1 MRTEKSS
8 NSAILNSAR
17 RLARYRFQTPTALC
31 FTASRMLTESV
42 KVTNIGQPFTFWN
55 FSFKRIHVW
64 PSISHTF
71 GYLPLFHSVWKPVVP
86 LQEENRR
93 FNKGKRM
100 VQLEGVYCRRR
111 TERIFRF
118 LRNSMSLQVRE
129 QWRRCCFWISVI
141 YAFWN
146 LELKNTVTVKP
157 LPVSSVSYIRLA
169 CWLTHVQPPCLDLI
183 TTAFYLTA
191 APALY
196 QVKVGLQYF
205 VHYSLWFKWKFFTF
219 NSNKFVEEHS
229 LSSTLLAA
237 KVII

>member
-31 FTASRMLTESV
+31 FTASRMFTESV

-100 VQLEGVYCRRR
+100 VQLEGVYFRRR

-129 QWRRCCFWISVI
+129 QWRWCCSWISVI

-157 LPVSSVSYIRLA
+157 LPAFQFQIYSISLLTYSCSTALLGSHNNYILPH
-169 CWLTHVQPPCLDLI
+169 CCTC
-183 TTAFYLTA
+183 
-191 APALY
+191 
-196 QVKVGLQYF
+196 
-205 VHYSLWFKWKFFTF
+205 SLWSEGGITVFCALQ
-219 NSNKFVEEHS
+219 FV
-229 LSSTLLAA
+229 
-237 KVII
+237 V